1 MTPDI
6 GKALFTI
13 IQVLDELG
21 IRYALV
27 GGLAVGAWGVNRSTR
42 DVDLYAD
49 LASDETHQRTKLLES
64 RMRQRGFD
72 RPSTPF

>member
-6 GKALFTI
+6 GNALFTI

-49 LASDETHQRTKLLES
+49 LASDETNRRTELLGS
-64 RMRQRGFD
+64 RMRQCGFD
-72 RPSTPF
+72 GPSTHI